1 MHTPLRFMNNSEA
14 LNEGNRRYCSKKLLY
29 TSRSWESAIEDDS
42 YTNSLP
48 LAIFRGHETQITQIL
63 ILKLLKNFEEAKK
76 CLVQASQKRASTG
89 EKTEI
94 LNDKSTTALCSLL
107 TKKNLFFQFFFPAFY
122 TAKNNCFCL
131 HITF

>member
-1 MHTPLRFMNNSEA
+1 MHTPLGFMNNSEA

-63 ILKLLKNFEEAKK
+63 ILKLLKNFEE
-76 CLVQASQKRASTG
+76 LGRGQEVPGPGQSEEGFHWR
-89 EKTEI
+89 E
-94 LNDKSTTALCSLL
+94 D
-107 TKKNLFFQFFFPAFY
+107 
-122 TAKNNCFCL
+122 
-131 HITF
+131 